1 MGNHGQTENRDL
13 YEKQTGRHVKLRK
26 DTENNRQGVSKL
38 HFSMQQKEWK
48 KVICN

>member
-1 MGNHGQTENRDL
+1 MGNYGQKKNRDL

-38 HFSMQQKEWK
+38 HFSMQ
-48 KVICN
+48 